1 MVEARVAARAIER
14 LCKRRVA
21 LTKSIVQFKHDVGKC
36 AMELID
42 ARMKKSMPTVYEL
55 GTRLDVTNSQIS
67 TFCRFFKLVK
77 PRELRW
83 FQSNDWGWGAISRL
97 LSVEDRGAAA
107 RIKRAYTKTRDYAAL
122 VAAVKREVCART
134 RPRRQKKVA

>member
-1 MVEARVAARAIER
+1 MAESRVAARAIAQ

-36 AMELID
+36 AMKLID

-67 TFCRFFKLVK
+67 VFCRFFKLVK
-77 PRELRW
+77 PRELKW
-83 FQSNDWGWGAISRL
+83 FQSHDWGWGAISRL

-107 RIKRAYTKTRDYAAL
+107 RNKRAYTKTRDYAAL